1 MVSYCYFLIYSA
13 VTRCKLPNL
22 TLLYE
27 VLMSEKNSNI
37 NHFLDYYF
45 GFEQAPEY
53 AVMIKG
59 AWGSG
64 KSWFVQKALQRLKEN
79 SGKYLYVS
87 LYGMV
92 SFEDIENSFFE
103 QMHPVLSSKGMK
115 LTSKIAKGLLKATI
129 KLDLDDDGKSE
140 TTAKIPTEELKLP
153 DYLKDTDSFV
163 LVFDD
168 LERCS
173 MNIGD
178 VLGYINQFVEHQ
190 GYKVLIIA
198 NEDEILDKS
207 DDDKCY
213 SRAKEKLIGKTFEL
227 VPNSTL
233 ALESFI
239 CSSPSDQLK
248 AFYQDNLTNI
258 TSVYSSSQCKN
269 LRHLK
274 QALWDFERFY
284 NALPASTF
292 DKVEL
297 QAELLSIFL
306 CFSFETRSANYSIQ
320 TISRVK
326 DSIYENMLNKD
337 KDKDK
342 PKSLYS
348 VLSSKYPMINFSDAL
363 VEESIWVDFFDK
375 GIVDEEKIKR
385 SIERNKYYQ
394 DTTTENWV
402 KLWHYHDLSDLD
414 FELLYTTVCQEVS
427 DHEYTDH
434 HVVKHLAGLFMRL
447 SDIEL
452 IPVKKIKTLST
463 FKDYVDYLFHNDYLP
478 PELKDHSSD
487 LHTDS
492 WGGLGFTGR
501 GIKEFELFEK
511 YLDERIEQYKVKCMP
526 NIAKDLLALMQQD
539 VSLFTLKL
547 ILCNR
552 KENIYYK
559 TPILKDIDSSVFVEV
574 LLSLPGSAFRGVGY
588 MFKERYSVKQFHP
601 HLIKELEWLK
611 QVELLLVQKQETSQG
626 KLSGYRIGLLVDSY
640 LKPAIEAFEIDN

>member
-1 MVSYCYFLIYSA
+1 
-13 VTRCKLPNL
+13 
-22 TLLYE
+22 
-27 VLMSEKNSNI
+27 MSEKNDNI
-37 NHFLDYYF
+37 NDFLDYYF
-45 GFEQAPEY
+45 GFEHDPEY

-59 AWGSG
+59 AWGAG
-64 KSWFVQKALQRLKEN
+64 KSWFIKKALERLEQN

-87 LYGMV
+87 LYGMTC
-92 SFEDIENSFFE
+92 FEDIENSFFE

-178 VLGYINQFVEHQ
+178 ILGYINQFVEHQ

-227 VPNSTL
+227 VPNTNL

-239 CSSPSDQLK
+239 ESASSESLK

-258 TSVYSSSQCKN
+258 ISVYSSSQCKN

-284 NALPASTF
+284 NALPTSTF

-297 QAELLSIFL
+297 KSELLNIFL
-306 CFSFETRSANYSIQ
+306 CFAFETRSANYTIQ

-326 DSIYENMLNKD
+326 DSIYEDMFD
-337 KDKDK
+337 KDEDK

-348 VLSSKYPMINFSDAL
+348 VLSSQYPMINFSDSL
-363 VEESIWVDFFDK
+363 VEESVWVDFFDK
-375 GIVDEEKIKR
+375 GIIDKEKIKE

-394 DTTTENWV
+394 DMNTENWV
-402 KLWHYHDLSDLD
+402 KLWHYHDLSDSE
-414 FELLYTTVCQEVS
+414 FEQLFETVNQEVTE
-427 DHEYTDH
+427 HKYTDH
-434 HVVKHLAGLFMRL
+434 QVVKHLAGLFIRL
-447 SDIEL
+447 SDIAL
-452 IPVKKIKTLST
+452 IPIDKTKALST
-463 FKDYVDYLFHNDYLP
+463 FKSYVDYLFDNDYLP
-478 PELKDHSSD
+478 SELNDHRFD
-487 LHTDS
+487 FDTDS
-492 WGGLGFTGR
+492 WGGLGFAGR
-501 GIKEFELFEK
+501 GIKEFEQFEE
-511 YLDERIEQYKVKCMP
+511 YLNEKIEQYKVKCMP
-526 NIAKDLLALMQQD
+526 NIAGDLLELMKHD
-539 VSLFTLKL
+539 VGLFTLKL

-552 KENIYYK
+552 EENIYYK
-559 TPILKDIDSSVFVEV
+559 TPILKDIDSNKFVEV
-574 LLSLPGSAFRGVGY
+574 LLSLPGEKFRRVGY
-588 MFKERYSVKQFHP
+588 MFKERYSVKQFHV
-601 HLIKELEWLK
+601 HLINELEWLK
-611 QVELLLVQKQETSQG
+611 EVESLLEQHRNESKG
-626 KLSGYRIGLLVDSY
+626 KLSGYRISLLLDSY
-640 LKPAIEAFEIDN
+640 IKSAIKALETDN

>member
-1 MVSYCYFLIYSA
+1 
-13 VTRCKLPNL
+13 
-22 TLLYE
+22 
-27 VLMSEKNSNI
+27 
-37 NHFLDYYF
+37 
-45 GFEQAPEY
+45 
-53 AVMIKG
+53 MIKG
-59 AWGSG
+59 AWGAG
-64 KSWFVQKALQRLKEN
+64 KSWFIKKALERLEQN

-87 LYGMV
+87 LYGMTC
-92 SFEDIENSFFE
+92 FEDIENSFFE

-178 VLGYINQFVEHQ
+178 ILGYINQFVEHQ

-227 VPNSTL
+227 VPNTNL

-239 CSSPSDQLK
+239 ESASSESLK

-258 TSVYSSSQCKN
+258 ISVYSSSQCKN

-284 NALPASTF
+284 NALPTSTF

-297 QAELLSIFL
+297 KSELLNIFL
-306 CFSFETRSANYSIQ
+306 CFAFETRSANYTIQ

-326 DSIYENMLNKD
+326 DSIYEDMFD
-337 KDKDK
+337 KDEDK

-348 VLSSKYPMINFSDAL
+348 VLSSQYPMINFSDSL
-363 VEESIWVDFFDK
+363 VEESVWVDFFDK
-375 GIVDEEKIKR
+375 GIIDKEKIKE

-394 DTTTENWV
+394 DMNTENWV
-402 KLWHYHDLSDLD
+402 KLWHYHDLSDSE
-414 FELLYTTVCQEVS
+414 FEQLFETVNQEVTE
-427 DHEYTDH
+427 HKYTDH
-434 HVVKHLAGLFMRL
+434 QVVKHLAGLFIRL
-447 SDIEL
+447 SDIAL
-452 IPVKKIKTLST
+452 IPIDKTKALST
-463 FKDYVDYLFHNDYLP
+463 FKSYVDYLFDNDYLP
-478 PELKDHSSD
+478 SELNDHRFD
-487 LHTDS
+487 FDTDS
-492 WGGLGFTGR
+492 WGGLGFAGR
-501 GIKEFELFEK
+501 GIKEFEQFEE
-511 YLDERIEQYKVKCMP
+511 YLNEKIEQYKVKCMP
-526 NIAKDLLALMQQD
+526 NIAGDLLELMKHD
-539 VSLFTLKL
+539 VGLFTLKL

-552 KENIYYK
+552 EENIYYK
-559 TPILKDIDSSVFVEV
+559 TPILKDIDSNKFVEV
-574 LLSLPGSAFRGVGY
+574 LLSLPGEKFRRVGY
-588 MFKERYSVKQFHP
+588 MFKERYSVKQFHV
-601 HLIKELEWLK
+601 HLINELEWLK
-611 QVELLLVQKQETSQG
+611 EVESLLEQHRNESKG
-626 KLSGYRIGLLVDSY
+626 KLSGYRISLLLDSY
-640 LKPAIEAFEIDN
+640 IKSAIKALETDN

>member
-1 MVSYCYFLIYSA
+1 
-13 VTRCKLPNL
+13 
-22 TLLYE
+22 
-27 VLMSEKNSNI
+27 MSEKNDNI
-37 NHFLDYYF
+37 NDFLDYYF
-45 GFEQAPEY
+45 GFEHAPEY

-59 AWGSG
+59 AWGAG
-64 KSWFVQKALQRLKEN
+64 KSWFIKKALERLEQN

-87 LYGMV
+87 LYGMTC
-92 SFEDIENSFFE
+92 FEDIENSFFE

-178 VLGYINQFVEHQ
+178 ILGYINQFVEHQ

-207 DDDKCY
+207 DDNKCY

-227 VPNSTL
+227 VPNTNL

-239 CSSPSDQLK
+239 ESASSESLK

-258 TSVYSSSQCKN
+258 ISVYSSSQCKN

-284 NALPASTF
+284 NALPTSTF

-297 QAELLSIFL
+297 KAELLNIFL
-306 CFSFETRSANYSIQ
+306 CFAFETRSANYTIQ

-326 DSIYENMLNKD
+326 DSIYEDMFD
-337 KDKDK
+337 KDEDK

-348 VLSSKYPMINFSDAL
+348 VLSSQYPMINFSDSL
-363 VEESIWVDFFDK
+363 VEESVWVDFFDK
-375 GIVDEEKIKR
+375 GIIDKEKIKE

-394 DTTTENWV
+394 DMNTENWV
-402 KLWHYHDLSDLD
+402 KLWHYHDLSDSE
-414 FELLYTTVCQEVS
+414 FEQLFETVNQEVTE
-427 DHEYTDH
+427 HKYTDH
-434 HVVKHLAGLFMRL
+434 QVVKHLAGLFIRL
-447 SDIEL
+447 SDIAL
-452 IPVKKIKTLST
+452 IPIDKTKALST
-463 FKDYVDYLFHNDYLP
+463 FKSYVDYLFDNDYLP
-478 PELKDHSSD
+478 SELNDHRFD
-487 LHTDS
+487 FDTDS
-492 WGGLGFTGR
+492 WGGLGFAGR
-501 GIKEFELFEK
+501 DIKEFEQFEE
-511 YLDERIEQYKVKCMP
+511 YLNEKIEQYKVKCMP
-526 NIAKDLLALMQQD
+526 NTAGDLLELMKYD
-539 VSLFTLKL
+539 VGLFTLKL

-552 KENIYYK
+552 EENIYYK
-559 TPILKDIDSSVFVEV
+559 TPILKDIDSNKFVEV
-574 LLSLPGSAFRGVGY
+574 LLSLPGEKFRRVGY
-588 MFKERYSVKQFHP
+588 MFKERYSVKQFHV
-601 HLIKELEWLK
+601 HLINELEWLK
-611 QVELLLVQKQETSQG
+611 EVESLLEQHRNESKG
-626 KLSGYRIGLLVDSY
+626 KLSGYRISLLLDSY
-640 LKPAIEAFEIDN
+640 IKPAIKALETDN

>member
-1 MVSYCYFLIYSA
+1 
-13 VTRCKLPNL
+13 
-22 TLLYE
+22 
-27 VLMSEKNSNI
+27 MSEKNDNI
-37 NHFLDYYF
+37 NDFLDYYF
-45 GFEQAPEY
+45 GFEHAPEY

-64 KSWFVQKALQRLKEN
+64 KSWFVQKALERLEQN

-92 SFEDIENSFFE
+92 CFEDIENSFFE

-129 KLDLDDDGKSE
+129 KLDLDGDGKSE

-207 DDDKCY
+207 DEDKCY

-227 VPNSTL
+227 VPNTSL
-233 ALESFI
+233 ALGAFIES
-239 CSSPSDQLK
+239 SSSEPLQ
-248 AFYQDNLTNI
+248 AFYQDNLPNI
-258 TSVYSSSQCKN
+258 ISVYSSSECKN

-284 NALPASTF
+284 NALPSSTF

-297 QAELLSIFL
+297 KSELLNIFL
-306 CFSFETRSANYSIQ
+306 CFAFETRSANYSIK
-320 TISRVK
+320 TIARVK
-326 DSIYENMLNKD
+326 DSIYEDMFNKD
-337 KDKDK
+337 DDK

-348 VLSSKYPMINFSDAL
+348 VLSSKYPMINFSDSL
-363 VEESIWVDFFDK
+363 VEESVWIDFFDK
-375 GIVDEEKIKR
+375 GIIDEVKIKE

-394 DTTTENWV
+394 DINTENWV
-402 KLWHYHDLSDLD
+402 KLWHYHDLSDSE
-414 FELLYTTVCQEVS
+414 FERLYDVVNQEIT
-427 DHEYTDH
+427 EYKYSEH
-434 HVVKHLAGLFMRL
+434 QVVKHLAGLFIQL
-447 SDIEL
+447 SDIAL
-452 IPVKKIKTLST
+452 ISINKTTALNI
-463 FKDYVDYLFHNDYLP
+463 FKSYVDYLYDNDYLP
-478 PELKDHSSD
+478 SELNDHRFD
-487 LHTDS
+487 FDTDS
-492 WGGLGFTGR
+492 WGGLGFAGR
-501 GIKEFELFEK
+501 DIQEFEQFEE
-511 YLDERIEQYKVKCMP
+511 YLNERTEQYKVKCMP
-526 NIAKDLLALMQQD
+526 NIADELLGLMKHD
-539 VSLFTLKL
+539 VGLFTLKL

-552 KENIYYK
+552 EENIYYK
-559 TPILKDIDSSVFVEV
+559 TPILKDIEPSQFVEA
-574 LLSLPGSAFRGVGY
+574 LLSLPGEKFRRVGY
-588 MFKERYSVKQFHP
+588 MFKERYSVKQFHV
-601 HLIKELEWLK
+601 HLINELDWLK
-611 QVELLLVQKQETSQG
+611 EVESLLDQKQRESKG
-626 KLSGYRIGLLVDSY
+626 KLSAYRISLLVNSY
-640 LKPAIEAFEIDN
+640 IKPAIDSLEIDN

>member
-1 MVSYCYFLIYSA
+1 
-13 VTRCKLPNL
+13 
-22 TLLYE
+22 
-27 VLMSEKNSNI
+27 MSEKNDNI
-37 NHFLDYYF
+37 NEFLDYYF
-45 GFEQAPEY
+45 GFEHAPEY

-59 AWGSG
+59 AWGAG
-64 KSWFVQKALQRLKEN
+64 KSWFIKKALERLEQN

-87 LYGMV
+87 LYGMTC
-92 SFEDIENSFFE
+92 FEDIENSFFE

-178 VLGYINQFVEHQ
+178 ILGYINQFVEHQ

-207 DDDKCY
+207 DDNKCY

-227 VPNSTL
+227 VPNTNL

-239 CSSPSDQLK
+239 ESASSESLK

-258 TSVYSSSQCKN
+258 ISVYSSSQCKN

-284 NALPASTF
+284 NALPTSTF

-297 QAELLSIFL
+297 KAELLNIFL
-306 CFSFETRSANYSIQ
+306 CFAFETRSANYTIQ

-326 DSIYENMLNKD
+326 DSIYEDMFNKD
-337 KDKDK
+337 EDK

-348 VLSSKYPMINFSDAL
+348 VLSSQYPMINFSDSL
-363 VEESIWVDFFDK
+363 VEESVWVDFFDK
-375 GIVDEEKIKR
+375 GIIDKEKIKE

-394 DTTTENWV
+394 DMNTENWV
-402 KLWHYHDLSDLD
+402 KLWHYHDLSDSEFDQL
-414 FELLYTTVCQEVS
+414 FETVNQEVTE
-427 DHEYTDH
+427 HKYTDH
-434 HVVKHLAGLFMRL
+434 QVVKHLAGLFIRL
-447 SDIEL
+447 SDIAL
-452 IPVKKIKTLST
+452 IPIDKTKALST
-463 FKDYVDYLFHNDYLP
+463 FKSYVDYLFDNDYLP
-478 PELKDHSSD
+478 SELNDHRFD
-487 LHTDS
+487 FDTDS
-492 WGGLGFTGR
+492 WGGLGFAGR
-501 GIKEFELFEK
+501 DIKEFEQFEE
-511 YLDERIEQYKVKCMP
+511 YLNEKIEQYKVKCMP
-526 NIAKDLLALMQQD
+526 NIAGDLLELMKHD
-539 VSLFTLKL
+539 VGLFTLKL

-552 KENIYYK
+552 EENMYYK
-559 TPILKDIDSSVFVEV
+559 TPILKDIDSNKFVEV
-574 LLSLPGSAFRGVGY
+574 LLSLPGEKFRRVGY
-588 MFKERYSVKQFHP
+588 MFKERYSVKQFHV
-601 HLIKELEWLK
+601 HLINELEWLK
-611 QVELLLVQKQETSQG
+611 EVESLLEQHRNESKG
-626 KLSGYRIGLLVDSY
+626 KLSGYRISLLLDSY
-640 LKPAIEAFEIDN
+640 IKPAIKALETDN

>member
-1 MVSYCYFLIYSA
+1 
-13 VTRCKLPNL
+13 
-22 TLLYE
+22 
-27 VLMSEKNSNI
+27 MSEKNDNI
-37 NHFLDYYF
+37 NDFLDYYF
-45 GFEQAPEY
+45 GFEHDPEY

-59 AWGSG
+59 AWGAG
-64 KSWFVQKALQRLKEN
+64 KSWFIKKALERLRQN

-87 LYGMV
+87 LYGMTC
-92 SFEDIENSFFE
+92 FEDIENSFFE

-178 VLGYINQFVEHQ
+178 ILGYINQFVEHQ

-207 DDDKCY
+207 DDNKCY

-227 VPNSTL
+227 VPNTNL

-239 CSSPSDQLK
+239 ESASSESLK

-258 TSVYSSSQCKN
+258 ISVYSSSQCKN

-284 NALPASTF
+284 NALPTSTF

-297 QAELLSIFL
+297 KAELLNIFL
-306 CFSFETRSANYSIQ
+306 CFAFETRSANYTIQ

-326 DSIYENMLNKD
+326 DSIYEDMFD
-337 KDKDK
+337 KDEDK

-348 VLSSKYPMINFSDAL
+348 VLSSQYPMINFSDSL
-363 VEESIWVDFFDK
+363 VEESVWVDFFDK
-375 GIVDEEKIKR
+375 GIIDKEKIKE

-394 DTTTENWV
+394 DMNTENWV
-402 KLWHYHDLSDLD
+402 KLWHYHDLSDSE
-414 FELLYTTVCQEVS
+414 FEQLFETVNQEVTE
-427 DHEYTDH
+427 HKYTDH
-434 HVVKHLAGLFMRL
+434 QVVKHLAGLFIRL
-447 SDIEL
+447 SDIAL
-452 IPVKKIKTLST
+452 IPIDKTKALST
-463 FKDYVDYLFHNDYLP
+463 FKSYVDYLFDNDYLP
-478 PELKDHSSD
+478 SELNDHRFD
-487 LHTDS
+487 FDTDS
-492 WGGLGFTGR
+492 WGGLGFAGR
-501 GIKEFELFEK
+501 DIKEFEQFEE
-511 YLDERIEQYKVKCMP
+511 YLNEKIEQYKVKCMP
-526 NIAKDLLALMQQD
+526 NIAGDLLELMKHD
-539 VSLFTLKL
+539 VGLFTLKL

-552 KENIYYK
+552 EENIYYK
-559 TPILKDIDSSVFVEV
+559 TPILKDIDSNKFVEV
-574 LLSLPGSAFRGVGY
+574 LLSLPGEKFRRVGY
-588 MFKERYSVKQFHP
+588 MFKERYSVKQFHV
-601 HLIKELEWLK
+601 HLINELEWLK
-611 QVELLLVQKQETSQG
+611 EVESLLEQHRNESKG
-626 KLSGYRIGLLVDSY
+626 KLSGYRISLLLDSY
-640 LKPAIEAFEIDN
+640 IKSAIKALETDN